1 MRDIDTLVIHCADTP
16 KGVYFDI
23 KDIYKWH
30 VEERGWKD
38 VGYHYVILLD
48 GTIQKGRKDSVS
60 GAHVSGNNSKSI
72 GICYIGGANGEDTR
86 TNEQKESLIR
96 LISSLKRQY
105 PKSNVLGHRDFKGVL
120 KKCPCF
126 DAELEYKDL

>member
-1 MRDIDTLVIHCADTP
+1 MFNQGITQNR
-16 KGVYFDI
+16 
-23 KDIYKWH
+23 
-30 VEERGWKD
+30 
-38 VGYHYVILLD
+38 
-48 GTIQKGRKDSVS
+48 
-60 GAHVSGNNSKSI
+60 I

-96 LISSLKRQY
+96 IDIFTKEAV